1 MSNEAFEA
9 LKIFMIE
16 NYGAKLASGGKEII
30 KRCHI
35 CGDSHNK
42 SSRHMYI
49 GLKSDGL
56 IVYNCFKCNASGLVD
71 GSFFRS
77 LGCYDVNLITLCNE
91 NNHKSAKYNELSRKR
106 QIVKRTLPILTCR
119 DAPETYKKVNYINN
133 RLGTNF
139 TIEDMSRLKI
149 VLNLYDFVGANSIGT
164 LTRDKRICDELDT
177 LFLGF
182 LSLDNSYLNMRRLV
196 PEGRVHPNIDTR
208 YVNYNIYGFHD
219 NSARYYF
226 MPTQINTLRPL
237 VINIAEGP
245 FDILG
250 VYYNTNSDKSNS
262 IFASI
267 GGKSYFGL
275 IKYLIMTYGFINFT
289 LHIYA
294 DNDVDQYEFY
304 KIKQL
309 LSPMGITVF
318 LHFNCYPGEKD
329 FGVPA
334 SRINDSITRL

>member
-1 MSNEAFEA
+1 MTNEAFEA
-9 LKIFMIE
+9 LKIFMVE
-16 NYGAKLASGGKEII
+16 HYGAKLASGGREII

-35 CGDSHNK
+35 CGDSHNR

-49 GLKSDGL
+49 GVKGDGL
-56 IVYNCFKCNASGLVD
+56 IVYNCFKCNASGVVD

-91 NNHKSAKYNELSRKR
+91 SNHKSTRYNELSQKR
-106 QIVKRTLPILTCR
+106 QIIKRSIPILTSR
-119 DAPETYKKVNYINN
+119 DAPETYKKVDYINR
-133 RLGTNF
+133 RLGTNL
-139 TIEDMSRLKI
+139 TIEDLAKLKI
-149 VLNLYDFVGANSIGT
+149 VPNLYDFVSTNNIGT
-164 LTRDKRICDELDT
+164 LTRDKRICDELDN

-219 NSARYYF
+219 NSARYYVL
-226 MPTQINTLRPL
+226 PTKIDTLKPL

-275 IKYLIMTYGFINFT
+275 IKYLITTYGFIHFT

-294 DNDVDQYEFY
+294 DNDIDQYEFF
-304 KIKQL
+304 KLKQL
-309 LSPMGITVF
+309 LSPMNITVY
-318 LHFNCYPGEKD
+318 LHFNCSPGQKD
-329 FGVPA
+329 FGVDPGKI
-334 SRINDSITRL
+334 SDNYIKL